1 MLASC
6 HIHQGLTITLQS
18 LPCKAP
24 EERAAVLTESW
35 TLVVVDFEAVR
46 HVNLE
51 SLFMELQEKRHVGNS
66 LLSTSSLRGNPNLYH
81 RRWDVYCPFIL
92 GYDHQEETITIIQIC
107 KAKVLY
113 IITAV
118 RWELRDFLPVLIY
131 LTREL
136 LASQLHANVF
146 CHESLLGRAYLSS
159 FST

>member
-1 MLASC
+1 MLSSC

-24 EERAAVLTESW
+24 EERAAVLAESW

-51 SLFMELQEKRHVGNS
+51 PLFMELQEKSHVGNS
-66 LLSTSSLRGNPNLYH
+66 LLSTSALRGKANLYH

-92 GYDHQEETITIIQIC
+92 GYDHQEETITIIQIY
-107 KAKVLY
+107 KAKFLY
-113 IITAV
+113 IITAI
-118 RWELRDFLPVLIY
+118 RWELGNFLPGLIY

-136 LASQLHANVF
+136 LASQLQANIF
-146 CHESLLGRAYLSS
+146 CHESLPGRAYLSS